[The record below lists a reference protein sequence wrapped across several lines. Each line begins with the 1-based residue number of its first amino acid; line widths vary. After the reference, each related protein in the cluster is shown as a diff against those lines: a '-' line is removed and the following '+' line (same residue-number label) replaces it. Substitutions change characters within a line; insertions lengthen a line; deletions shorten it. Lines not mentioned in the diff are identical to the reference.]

1 MPVVLSSPTPFAA
14 QLARAGLRH
23 ANTLLT
29 RLVHR
34 HPAYLSYPIN
44 VGAFSAWMLADH
56 PDFAKAL
63 IDSGSAN
70 HFERRLGRYLC
81 LAGNH
86 AKILD
91 ALRRTSPYAERLDW
105 SPSAPSAEHLD
116 RAIALVFPGWSNET
130 RSDALGD
137 ATLLLGALDRCK
149 QAPKGG
155 GSAVGRTIRHR
166 VAALSPA
173 LERAR
178 QEAES
183 TPDTCFILSSRD
195 LPEDMR
201 RQVSERYCLV
211 VPLSATFDESWILH
225 SRDEEFSFDQLVLT
239 DSASFNDLRTM
250 LTTQEGVMF
259 DYEALQEHVFRRFRA
274 ELPVVYASES
284 SCVLVSHPLQPFSL
298 ETLFFCA
305 RTQFEYSWDCGS
317 CESFERQIQRLCRD
331 GLPRHVYVNR
341 AVRDLSDEC
350 SEPAYWPTLR
360 HWTLEP

>member
-14 QLARAGLRH
+14 QLAHAGLRH
-23 ANTLLT
+23 ANAILT
-29 RLVHR
+29 RLLHR
-34 HPAYLSYPIN
+34 HPSYLSYPID
-44 VGAFSAWMLADH
+44 VGAFSAWILADH

-63 IDSGSAN
+63 INSGSAN

-81 LAGNH
+81 LAANH
-86 AKILD
+86 AKLLD
-91 ALRRTSPYAERLDW
+91 ALRRSAPYEQQSDW
-105 SPSAPSAEHLD
+105 SPSAPSAQHLD
-116 RAIALVFPGWSNET
+116 HAIALVFPGWSSET
-130 RSDALGD
+130 RSDAFGD
-137 ATLLLGALDRCK
+137 ATLLLDALDRCK
-149 QAPKGG
+149 QAPKRDA
-155 GSAVGRTIRHR
+155 STVNWTIRRR

-178 QEAES
+178 REAES
-183 TPDTCFILSSRD
+183 TPDTCFIVSSRD
-195 LPEDMR
+195 LPEDMQ

-211 VPLSATFDESWILH
+211 VPLSAIFDESWILH
-225 SRDEEFSFDQLVLT
+225 SRDEEFSFDQLVFT

-274 ELPVVYASES
+274 ELPIVYASKS
-284 SCVLVSHPLQPFSL
+284 SCVLVSHPLQPFRL
-298 ETLFFCA
+298 EALFFCA

-317 CESFERQIQRLCRD
+317 CVSFERQIQRLCRD

-341 AVRDLSDEC
+341 AVRDLSGEC
-350 SEPAYWPTLR
+350 SVPVDWPILR